1 MLKKD
6 VLSKLNRPVDRR
18 NFLKAC
24 GALGVGAVAGGIL
37 QSKFDVVGL
46 GRGLKKVSQTRIA
59 MGTYVTV
66 AVIAVALPLGFIFGL
81 LLALMTAA
89 STP

>member
-1 MLKKD
+1 MMLKKD

-46 GRGLKKVSQTRIA
+46 GRGLKKVSRTRIA
-59 MGTYVTV
+59 MGTYVTDRR
-66 AVIAVALPLGFIFGL
+66 PN
-81 LLALMTAA
+81 LAR
-89 STP
+89 SRRGRDRPRVR